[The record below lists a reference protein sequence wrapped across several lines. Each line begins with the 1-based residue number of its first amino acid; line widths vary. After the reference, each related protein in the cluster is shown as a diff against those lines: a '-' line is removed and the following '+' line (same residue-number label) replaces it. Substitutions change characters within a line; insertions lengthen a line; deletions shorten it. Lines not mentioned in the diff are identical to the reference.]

1 MVLLERFINHTF
13 FNLIPKYVL
22 IKVPK
27 KKTIL
32 TTPLGT
38 EPKSLRDTLIGNKL
52 KQKVLNTSIQF
63 MQKAENF
70 SFFVI
75 HKHTVKHMIILHV
88 PKLL

>member
-1 MVLLERFINHTF
+1 MVLYRKIYQSYI

-38 EPKSLRDTLIGNKL
+38 KPKSLRDTLIGNKL